1 MSAAKVPM
9 KHTIWTAPAGTCAV
23 LEALDTNAPLGDPP
37 TKEFLAEKKA
47 RLAQKL
53 RVFRRIRKKG
63 QSD

>member
-1 MSAAKVPM
+1 M
-9 KHTIWTAPAGTCAV
+9 WTAPAGPCAV
-23 LEALDTNAPLGDPP
+23 LEALDMNAPLSVPP

-47 RLAQKL
+47 KLAQKL